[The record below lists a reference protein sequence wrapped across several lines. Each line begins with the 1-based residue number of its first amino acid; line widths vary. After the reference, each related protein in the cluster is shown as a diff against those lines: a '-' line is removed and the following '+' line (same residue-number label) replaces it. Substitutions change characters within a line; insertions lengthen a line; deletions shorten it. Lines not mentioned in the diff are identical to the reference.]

1 VDIFLHLFRSREIL
15 LPCTNFLPAR
25 SPLQGFALLGISS
38 LAVAASPN
46 PAVSQT
52 PEKPLCRIE
61 VDRAHPSTYF
71 KNRGLP
77 AVKVNARSV
86 CNIEQREVVLTVKL
100 YKVGLFFDHLVAS
113 TQTNPGARLSSGLRI
128 ENNNTYAICKNKTL
142 TRYYGIATA
151 TATIAGKRV
160 AAPPARSL
168 QIFPIKCGT

>member
-1 VDIFLHLFRSREIL
+1 MQKL
-15 LPCTNFLPAR
+15 LTRMLAIAGLY
-25 SPLQGFALLGISS
+25 SLSISS

-46 PAVSQT
+46 RTISEP
-52 PEKPLCRIE
+52 PKKPLCRIE

-77 AVKVNARSV
+77 TVKVNARSV

-113 TQTNPGARLSSGLRI
+113 TQTNPGARASSGLRI
-128 ENNNTYAICKNKTL
+128 QNNNTYAICKNKTL
-142 TRYYGIATA
+142 TRYYGIASA
-151 TATIAGKRV
+151 TATIGGKRV